1 MGDSAEGSLSS
12 TSQETDADQR
22 VPPLRRPGVRRS
34 LLIAALILI
43 VILMILF
50 IRYETHGKYI
60 ESTNDAY
67 VRADAVTISPKV
79 SGYVERVFVSDNQDV
94 KAGAPLV
101 RIDPRD
107 YRAQLLQSR
116 AQVGVA
122 AAASEN
128 ARAMIHEQE
137 GAVDQAAAQ
146 LAAAE
151 SDAQFAAAEVAR
163 YTPLAASGAET
174 REKLAS
180 LRNQAMQAEKNAA
193 AQRAALLVAERRVAS
208 LRAQERQAAAQREA
222 AQAQLT
228 AAGINLG
235 STIVQSSVDGRIGD
249 KSVRVGQY
257 VQSGTRLMSVVPLAQ
272 IYITANFKETQIGC
286 MRPGQPARIRVDALD
301 GIELRGHVQSVSPGT
316 GAEFSL
322 LPPQNATG
330 NFTKIVQRVPVRIA
344 LDAGPEA
351 RKVLL
356 PGLSVTVNVDTISAK
371 GAESRIEKQE
381 EARQEAGK

>member
-79 SGYVERVFVSDNQDV
+79 SGYVEQVFVSDNQDV

-151 SDAQFAAAEVAR
+151 SDAQFAAAEVTR

-228 AAGINLG
+228 AASINLG

-272 IYITANFKETQIGC
+272 IYITANFKETQIGR
-286 MRPGQPARIRVDALD
+286 MRPGQPARIHVDALD

>member
-272 IYITANFKETQIGC
+272 IYITANFKETQIGR

>member
-1 MGDSAEGSLSS
+1 
-12 TSQETDADQR
+12 
-22 VPPLRRPGVRRS
+22 
-34 LLIAALILI
+34 
-43 VILMILF
+43 
-50 IRYETHGKYI
+50 
-60 ESTNDAY
+60 
-67 VRADAVTISPKV
+67 
-79 SGYVERVFVSDNQDV
+79 
-94 KAGAPLV
+94 
-101 RIDPRD
+101 
-107 YRAQLLQSR
+107 
-116 AQVGVA
+116 
-122 AAASEN
+122 
-128 ARAMIHEQE
+128 
-137 GAVDQAAAQ
+137 
-146 LAAAE
+146 
-151 SDAQFAAAEVAR
+151 
-163 YTPLAASGAET
+163 
-174 REKLAS
+174 
-180 LRNQAMQAEKNAA
+180 LRNQAAQAQKNAA
-193 AQRAALLVAERRVAS
+193 AQRAALFVAERRVAS

-272 IYITANFKETQIGC
+272 IYITANFKETQIGR

-301 GIELRGHVQSVSPGT
+301 GIELRGRVQSVSPGT

-351 RKVLL
+351 RKVLM
-356 PGLSVTVNVDTISAK
+356 PGLSVTVKVDTISAK
-371 GAESRIEKQE
+371 DVEGRIEKQE

>member
-151 SDAQFAAAEVAR
+151 SDAQFAAAEVTR

-272 IYITANFKETQIGC
+272 IYITANFKETQIGR

>member
-180 LRNQAMQAEKNAA
+180 LRNQATQAEKNAA

-272 IYITANFKETQIGC
+272 IYITANFKETQIGH

>member
-79 SGYVERVFVSDNQDV
+79 SGYVEQVFVSDNQDV

-272 IYITANFKETQIGC
+272 IYITANFKETQIGR

>member
-1 MGDSAEGSLSS
+1 MADSAEGSLSS
-12 TSQETDADQR
+12 SGRETDADQR

-43 VILMILF
+43 VVLLILF
-50 IRYETHGKYI
+50 IRYEAHGKYI

-67 VRADAVTISPKV
+67 IRADAVTISPKV
-79 SGYVERVFVSDNQDV
+79 SGYVAQVFVSDNQDV

-116 AQVGVA
+116 AQVSVA
-122 AAASEN
+122 TAASEN

-146 LAAAE
+146 LAAAD

-180 LRNQAMQAEKNAA
+180 LRNQAAQAQKNAA

-208 LRAQERQAAAQREA
+208 LRAQARQAAAQREA

-257 VQSGTRLMSVVPLAQ
+257 VQSGTRLMSVVPLGQ
-272 IYITANFKETQIGC
+272 IYITANFKETQIGR

-351 RKVLL
+351 RKVLM
-356 PGLSVTVNVDTISAK
+356 PGLSVTVKVDTISAK
-371 GAESRIEKQE
+371 DVEGRIEKQE
-381 EARQEAGK
+381 EARQEAGN

>member
-228 AAGINLG
+228 AASINLG

-272 IYITANFKETQIGC
+272 IYITANFKETQIGR

>member
-272 IYITANFKETQIGC
+272 IYITANFKETQIGR

-381 EARQEAGK
+381 EARQEAGQ

>member
-79 SGYVERVFVSDNQDV
+79 SGYVEQVFVSDNQDV
-94 KAGAPLV
+94 KADAPLV

-107 YRAQLLQSR
+107 YQAQLLQSR
-116 AQVGVA
+116 AQVGAA

-128 ARAMIHEQE
+128 ARAMMHEQE

-272 IYITANFKETQIGC
+272 IYITANFKETQIGR

-351 RKVLL
+351 RKVLV
-356 PGLSVTVNVDTISAK
+356 PGLSVTVKVDTISAK

>member
-272 IYITANFKETQIGC
+272 IYITANFKETQIGR

-351 RKVLL
+351 RKVLV
-356 PGLSVTVNVDTISAK
+356 PGLSVTVKVDTISAK

>member
-1 MGDSAEGSLSS
+1 MGDSAAGFLSS
-12 TSQETDADQR
+12 NGQETDADQR

-79 SGYVERVFVSDNQDV
+79 SGYVEQVFVSDNQDV

-151 SDAQFAAAEVAR
+151 SDAQFAAAEVTR

-228 AAGINLG
+228 AASINLG

-272 IYITANFKETQIGC
+272 IYITANFKETQIGR

-351 RKVLL
+351 RKVLV
-356 PGLSVTVNVDTISAK
+356 PGLSVTVKVDTISAK

>member
-43 VILMILF
+43 VILTTLF

-79 SGYVERVFVSDNQDV
+79 SGYVEQVFVSDNQDV

-272 IYITANFKETQIGC
+272 IYITANFKETQIGR

>member
-272 IYITANFKETQIGC
+272 IYITANFKETQIGH

>member
-249 KSVRVGQY
+249 KTVRVGQY

>member
-43 VILMILF
+43 VILTTLF

-351 RKVLL
+351 RKVLV
-356 PGLSVTVNVDTISAK
+356 PGLSVTVKVDTISAK

>member
-43 VILMILF
+43 VILTTLF

-272 IYITANFKETQIGC
+272 IYITANFKETQIGR

-351 RKVLL
+351 RKVLV
-356 PGLSVTVNVDTISAK
+356 PGLSVTVKVDTISAK